1 MLRLYNILQTK
12 GDRMTTTTITPQKE
26 RRTLKSFFPIV
37 EWLPKYQA
45 SWLRFDVIASL
56 TVWALVVPE
65 AMAYAGIAGMPPE
78 AGLYAA
84 PLALIGYAIF
94 GTSKHLNVGPSSTV
108 AALSFS
114 VVVGLAAAGSDE
126 FISLTIMLA
135 ILVGILLIIG
145 GLLRAGVL
153 ADFFSKP
160 VLDGFIV
167 GVAITIVVG
176 QLDKLLGY
184 EVEGADFVPEIL
196 LLASDIAMTHWPT
209 LVVGLVSLALL
220 FLIERFIPK
229 LPGAI
234 TVLFLAIIASALLGF
249 EDMGIH
255 IVGEIPAGLPQCGL
269 PDVTTDQIL
278 ALVPGAAAIALVAF
292 AESVATARSYASKFN
307 YKVNADQELIALG
320 ASNAGAGISQ
330 GFVVDGSLSKTSASV
345 GAGAKSQMV
354 SIIAAII
361 ILITIVALTPL
372 FYALPEATLGAIVIH
387 AVWHLVNFRK
397 LSQYRKVT
405 SLDFWTAVIAM
416 IGVLALGILQGLI
429 IAVFIGLLALIIG
442 TKTRATSVLG
452 RVPEDN
458 TFRGLENY
466 PEGETYPGLL
476 ILRYDG
482 SLFFANAP
490 DFADEVRTGVE
501 FSDPPPKVMLIDG
514 ESINGIDATAINTII
529 ELNDELTRKEIS
541 LRFARVRA
549 NVMEIMQR
557 AGLEEIIGTENFYT
571 SVHEAVDAF
580 LAEKPEDIQDKE

>member
-1 MLRLYNILQTK
+1 
-12 GDRMTTTTITPQKE
+12 MTTTTITPTKE
-26 RRTLKSFFPIV
+26 KRTLKSFFPIV
-37 EWLPKYQA
+37 EWLPKYKA

-78 AGLYAA
+78 YGLYAA

-108 AALSFS
+108 AALSYS
-114 VVVGLAAAGSDE
+114 VVIGLAAAGSDD
-126 FISLTIMLA
+126 FISLTITLA
-135 ILVGILLIIG
+135 ILTGILLIIS
-145 GLLRAGVL
+145 GLLRFGVL

-160 VLDGFIV
+160 VLAGFIV
-167 GVAITIVVG
+167 GLAITIVVG

-184 EVEGADFVPEIL
+184 EAEAELEFIPEIL
-196 LLASDIAMTHWPT
+196 VLLSEIGMTHLPT
-209 LVVGLVSLALL
+209 LAVGLVSLALL
-220 FLIERFIPK
+220 FLMERYIPK
-229 LPGAI
+229 VPAAI
-234 TVLFLAIIASALLGF
+234 TVLFLAIIVSALVGF
-249 EDMGIH
+249 EDLGIH
-255 IVGEIPAGLPQCGL
+255 IVGEIPAGLPPIGL
-269 PDVTTDQIL
+269 PEGITLDQVL
-278 ALVPGAAAIALVAF
+278 ALLPGAAAIALVAF

-307 YKVNADQELIALG
+307 YKVSADQELIALG
-320 ASNAGAGISQ
+320 AANTGAGISS
-330 GFVVDGSLSKTSASV
+330 GFVVDGSLSKTSASA

-354 SIIAAII
+354 SIIAAVI

-387 AVWHLVNFRK
+387 AVWHLINFRK

-416 IGVLALGILQGLI
+416 LGVLALGILQGLI
-429 IAVFIGLLALIIG
+429 LAVFIGLLALIIG

-452 RVPEDN
+452 RVQEDN

-476 ILRYDG
+476 ILRFDG

-490 DFADEVRTGVE
+490 DFANEVRAGVE
-501 FSDPPPKVMLIDG
+501 LFDPPPKVVLIDG
-514 ESINGIDATAINTII
+514 ESINGIDATAVNTII
-529 ELNDELTRKEIS
+529 ELDEELERKEIS

-557 AGLEEIIGTENFYT
+557 AGLDEIIGTEDFYT
-571 SVHEAVDAF
+571 SVHEGVDAF
-580 LAEKPEDIQDKE
+580 LAERPEDIQDKG

>member
-1 MLRLYNILQTK
+1 
-12 GDRMTTTTITPQKE
+12 MTTTTITPTKE
-26 RRTLKSFFPIV
+26 KRTLKSFFPIV
-37 EWLPKYQA
+37 EWLPKYKV

-78 AGLYAA
+78 YGLYAA

-108 AALSFS
+108 AALSYS
-114 VVVGLAAAGSDE
+114 VVIGLAAAGSDD
-126 FISLTIMLA
+126 FISLTITLA
-135 ILVGILLIIG
+135 ILTGILLIIS
-145 GLLRAGVL
+145 GLLRFGVL

-160 VLDGFIV
+160 VLAGFIV
-167 GVAITIVVG
+167 GLAITIVVG

-184 EVEGADFVPEIL
+184 EAEAELEFIPEIL
-196 LLASDIAMTHWPT
+196 VLLSEIGMTHLPT
-209 LVVGLVSLALL
+209 LAVGLVSLALL
-220 FLIERFIPK
+220 FLMERYIPK
-229 LPGAI
+229 VPAAI
-234 TVLFLAIIASALLGF
+234 TVLFLAIIVSALVGF
-249 EDMGIH
+249 EDLGIH
-255 IVGEIPAGLPQCGL
+255 IVGEIPAGLPPIGL
-269 PDVTTDQIL
+269 PEGITLDQVL
-278 ALVPGAAAIALVAF
+278 ALLPGAAAIALVAF

-307 YKVNADQELIALG
+307 YKVSADQELIALG
-320 ASNAGAGISQ
+320 AANTGAGISS
-330 GFVVDGSLSKTSASV
+330 GFVVDGSLSKTSASA

-354 SIIAAII
+354 SIIAAVI

-387 AVWHLVNFRK
+387 AVWHLINFRK

-416 IGVLALGILQGLI
+416 LGVLALGILQGLI
-429 IAVFIGLLALIIG
+429 LAVFIGLLALIIG

-452 RVPEDN
+452 RVQEDN

-476 ILRYDG
+476 ILRFDG

-490 DFADEVRTGVE
+490 DFANEVRAGVE
-501 FSDPPPKVMLIDG
+501 LFDPPPKVVLIDG
-514 ESINGIDATAINTII
+514 ESINGIDATAVNTII
-529 ELNDELTRKEIS
+529 ELDEELERKEIS

-557 AGLEEIIGTENFYT
+557 AGLEEIIGTEDFYT
-571 SVHEAVDAF
+571 SVHEGVDAF